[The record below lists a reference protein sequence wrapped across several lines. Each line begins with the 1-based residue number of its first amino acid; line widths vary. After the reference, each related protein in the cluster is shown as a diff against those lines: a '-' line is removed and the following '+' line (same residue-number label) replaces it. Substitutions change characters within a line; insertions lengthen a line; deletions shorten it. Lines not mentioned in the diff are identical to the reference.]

1 MINSSAIDGQ
11 KTYHVALEKAMRK
24 YIAEHKNEFMIA
36 GMEDIAETPLV
47 ETKLPSAIDI
57 VGPTELD
64 PKRRE
69 QERNQRATQWAFDT
83 LMGAWKVAKQST
95 AGAIELV
102 SDAWD
107 QSSSTTIL
115 YFVIVLLVISNLWTF
130 LAVGR
135 REEFGRRKE
144 MLRTEEQKKLVTTI
158 VAALWEEQ
166 RLAGRRPGAG
176 SDSILGS
183 VPATRDAVSCVEEV
197 ADINK
202 ALDLVEERI
211 AHMRTSLRD
220 LD

>member
-1 MINSSAIDGQ
+1 MINSSAIEGQ
-11 KTYHVALEKAMRK
+11 KTYHIALEKAMRK
-24 YIAEHKNEFMIA
+24 YIAEHKNEFTIA
-36 GMEDIAETPLV
+36 GMEEVPEEPVVEIESPETNGDATKPAEM
-47 ETKLPSAIDI
+47 
-57 VGPTELD
+57 D

-95 AGAIELV
+95 IVAIDLV

-135 REEFGRRKE
+135 REEIGRRKE
-144 MLRTEEQKKLVTTI
+144 MLKVEEQKKLVTTI

-166 RLAGRRPGAG
+166 RIAGRRPGEALLG
-176 SDSILGS
+176 PVPTARDSWKEDIG
-183 VPATRDAVSCVEEV
+183 EV
-197 ADINK
+197 NR

-211 AHMRTSLRD
+211 AHLRTSLQD